1 MVAGQVA
8 MGAADRQD
16 AMTLAALREALGLTQ
31 IDLARK
37 CGVPQSRISEREHSG
52 DMLVRP

>member
-1 MVAGQVA
+1 VVAGQVA